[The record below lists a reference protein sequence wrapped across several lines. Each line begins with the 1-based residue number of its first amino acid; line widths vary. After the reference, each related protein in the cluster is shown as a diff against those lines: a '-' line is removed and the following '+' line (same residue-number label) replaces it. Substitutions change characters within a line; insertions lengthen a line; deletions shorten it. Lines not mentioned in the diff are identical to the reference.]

1 LPSFLH
7 EQNWPDSVKK
17 DFTGQLHKFM
27 STLTEA
33 KHQSRNE
40 TVLYIPSEEISDM
53 DLAAKD
59 KDLIQ
64 RLETTLIHW
73 TRQIKEVV
81 SADSSADSL
90 NDAENAGPLEEIKF
104 WASRTQDLKRI
115 ANQLT
120 IPDLIEW
127 YKC

>member
-1 LPSFLH
+1 
-7 EQNWPDSVKK
+7 
-17 DFTGQLHKFM
+17 
-27 STLTEA
+27 
-33 KHQSRNE
+33 
-40 TVLYIPSEEISDM
+40 M
-53 DLAAKD
+53 DVAAKD

-120 IPDLIEW
+120 IPDLMRVVQVLRVANSS
-127 YKC
+127 